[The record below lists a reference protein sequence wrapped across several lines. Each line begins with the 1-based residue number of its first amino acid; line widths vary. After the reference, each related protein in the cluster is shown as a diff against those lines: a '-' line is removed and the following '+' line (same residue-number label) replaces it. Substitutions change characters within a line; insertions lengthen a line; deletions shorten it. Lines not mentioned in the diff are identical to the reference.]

1 MEKGTGRSF
10 GLVIIVAVFLV
21 GDAWLLKSAVAN
33 PANNLPKLNINALS
47 ASSFVIQNQL
57 VEGSTL
63 NQPLNILVLG
73 RSGGH
78 YIAPNLT
85 DTIFIAHVYPAYKEV
100 KIVSI
105 PRDLAVKTSSGNS
118 SIKINGL
125 YQLGL
130 AESETKGLSL
140 IKNKVEEVTG
150 LNIDKFL
157 LFDLATVEQVID
169 EIGGVNISVKNSIYD
184 PRFPTNAKGYETF
197 ALSSGIRFL
206 NGLDALRFIRTRHSL
221 NGDFDRIDHQ
231 QQIVKAIKGKLV
243 SLNPVWDFSKLWSI
257 FNLVQNN
264 IRTDLTLTELK
275 DLWQISK
282 SIDLDKI
289 ETLSLNAQNG
299 LVKPEQVSWQSQTAD
314 ILVAKPNAFD
324 YTDIKSAVSGFIN
337 K

>member
-1 MEKGTGRSF
+1 M
-10 GLVIIVAVFLV
+10 VIIVAVFLV
-21 GDAWLLKSAVAN
+21 GDVWLLKSAVAN

-57 VEGSTL
+57 AEEPTFS
-63 NQPLNILVLG
+63 QPLNILVLG

-85 DTIFIAHVYPAYKEV
+85 DTIFIAHVDPAYKQV
-100 KIVSI
+100 KIISI
-105 PRDLAVKTSSGNS
+105 PRDLAIKTSSGS
-118 SIKINGL
+118 SAIKINGL

-130 AESETKGLSL
+130 AESETKGLAL
-140 IKNKVEEVTG
+140 IKNKAEEVTG

-169 EIGGVNISVKNSIYD
+169 EIGGVNVLVKDSIYD
-184 PRFPTNAKGYETF
+184 SRFPTNSRGYETF

-206 NGLDALRFIRTRHSL
+206 NGLDALRFIRTRHGL

-231 QQIVKAIKGKLV
+231 QQILKALKGKLV

-257 FNLVQNN
+257 FNLIQNN
-264 IRTDLTLTELK
+264 IRTDLTLTEIK

-282 SIDLDKI
+282 NIDLDKI

-299 LVKPEQVSWQSQTAD
+299 LVKPEQVSWQGRTAD
-314 ILVAKPNAFD
+314 ILVAKDKPFD
-324 YTDIKSAVSGFIN
+324 YTDINKAINSFIN
-337 K
+337 SQ

>member
-1 MEKGTGRSF
+1 M
-10 GLVIIVAVFLV
+10 VIIVAVFLV
-21 GDAWLLKSAVAN
+21 ADVWLLKSAVAN
-33 PANNLPKLNINALS
+33 PANNLPKLNISALS
-47 ASSFVIQNQL
+47 AGSFVIQNQL
-57 VEGSTL
+57 AEEPAF
-63 NQPLNILVLG
+63 NQPFNILVLG

-85 DTIFIAHVYPAYKEV
+85 DTIFIAHVDPSYKQV

-105 PRDLAVKTSSGNS
+105 PRDLAVKISSGNS

-130 AESETKGLSL
+130 AESETKGLGL

-169 EIGGVNISVKNSIYD
+169 EIGGVNVSVKNNIYD
-184 PRFPTNAKGYETF
+184 PRFPTNTKGYETF

-231 QQIVKAIKGKLV
+231 QQVVKAIKGKLV

-264 IRTDLTLTELK
+264 IRTDLSLNEIK

-299 LVKPEQVSWQSQTAD
+299 LVKPEQINWQGQTAD
-314 ILVAKPNAFD
+314 ILVAKDKPFD
-324 YTDIKSAVSGFIN
+324 YTDINKAINSFIN
-337 K
+337 SQ